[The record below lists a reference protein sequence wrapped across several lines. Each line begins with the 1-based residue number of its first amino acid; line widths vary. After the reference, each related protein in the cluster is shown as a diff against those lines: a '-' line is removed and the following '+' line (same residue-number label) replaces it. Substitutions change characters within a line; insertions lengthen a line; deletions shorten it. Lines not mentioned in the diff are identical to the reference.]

1 MANETATWDLT
12 SREGQQAR
20 IDLVNAAA
28 DGAVRFPAHY
38 RSLDVLRDVYLGKV
52 MPPVWQIKAAVAALK
67 FEFPALAV
75 VGNVS
80 AGDFGDRL
88 DQARLRSQA
97 VQDTRAAGGSVVE
110 FIREQPVEAAPVSE
124 APVRRA

>member
-1 MANETATWDLT
+1 MDVIID
-12 SREGQQAR
+12 REAQQAT
-20 IDLVNAAA
+20 IEKLKEGLD
-28 DGAVRFPAHY
+28 DGAIRFPAHY

-88 DQARLRSQA
+88 DRARQRSRELQE
-97 VQDTRAAGGSVVE
+97 VVAAGRDVVA
-110 FIREQPVEAAPVSE
+110 FIREQPVEAPPVGE